1 MSFQDAVNAASIFP
15 NVPIQTPNGT
25 YPLPVVM
32 VAIAGAESSY
42 QNDAK
47 GDYGLGGPT
56 CDGSTSWGLWQ
67 IHNVHSQYLTQVT
80 GSSNPCDWENWCF
93 NPNNNAKAA
102 LAIINGFPSPLSAL
116 QNAWYTDWKTGS
128 YVQYLGKA
136 QQAMN
141 STTVYQSAGL
151 TAAPVVSSAPPPV
164 NVTKIEEYGIIA
176 IILIFGIIAVKDV
189 VNILR

>member
-15 NVPIQTPNGT
+15 TTPITTPSGT
-25 YPLPVVM
+25 YPLNVVM

-67 IHNVHSQYLTQVT
+67 IHNSHSQYLTQMT

-102 LAIINGFPSPLSAL
+102 LAIINGFPDPLTAI
-116 QNAWYTDWKTGS
+116 QNSWYTTWRTGA
-128 YVQYLGKA
+128 YIQYLGKA

-141 STTVYQSAGL
+141 NTTVYQTGSSS
-151 TAAPVVSSAPPPV
+151 TPVVLPSPPPV

-176 IILIFGIIAVKDV
+176 IILIIGIVVVKDV